1 MEIPFTTILTKI
13 AEEVNKSQSSQNVQQ
28 MREHVAAI
36 RVLCDILLE
45 NASRQHKDVN
55 AISLSEPV
63 KQMLH
68 PSPARSERIDIG
80 DDANGPS
87 LFDF

>member
-1 MEIPFTTILTKI
+1 MEVPFATILTKI
-13 AEEVNKSQSSQNVQQ
+13 AEEVNKAQSSQNVQQ

-36 RVLCDILLE
+36 RVLCDIILE
-45 NASRQHKDVN
+45 NTAQQEKDVN
-55 AISLSEPV
+55 VIPINELV
-63 KQMLH
+63 RQM
-68 PSPARSERIDIG
+68 PQSPTTKSERIDIG